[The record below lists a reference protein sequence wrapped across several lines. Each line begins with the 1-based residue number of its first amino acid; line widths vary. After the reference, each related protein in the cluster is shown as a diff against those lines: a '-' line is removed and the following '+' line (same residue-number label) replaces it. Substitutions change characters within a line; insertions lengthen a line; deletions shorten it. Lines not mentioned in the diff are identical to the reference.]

1 MKKFIAVCLLGLL
14 FGADLFAQRP
24 EIMDEVRVARIDSLI
39 DDLFFGDEL
48 QAFVPEVS
56 KNYQFLYFRTNYDS
70 RTYFAGREIGDEQY
84 NLSGQLFYMH
94 SNGIF
99 AGISGS
105 WYSQL
110 DPGYRTTVLTLGF
123 GKGLKKAS
131 FLRYRFSY
139 DYFLFHQDDP
149 DFDPLYTS
157 SLNTGMTLKSKSLG
171 TRLDASFLLGKEV
184 SAQLSWDA
192 YAYLNLVKLGK
203 YDKIRLEP
211 EVSLYFATETAAF
224 SLSEV
229 LIDPVT
235 NEVTGA
241 YYEDTFG
248 LLNIQLS
255 LPLNIT
261 FHNFDLEL
269 SYQYNLPRTQGNV
282 IDYPESSS
290 FRLSLGY
297 MFSL

>member
-1 MKKFIAVCLLGLL
+1 MKKIFLIL
-14 FGADLFAQRP
+14 FLAFLSGQQLYAQKP
-24 EIMDEVRVARIDSLI
+24 ESLDEARMARIDSLLN
-39 DDLFFGDEL
+39 DLLFGED
-48 QAFVPEVS
+48 VS
-56 KNYQFLYFRTNYDS
+56 AYAQGLKQNFQFLYFRANYDTK
-70 RTYFAGREIGDEQY
+70 TYFAGREIGNDQY

-99 AGISGS
+99 AGVSGS

-110 DPGYRTTVLTLGF
+110 DPGYRTTVLTLGY
-123 GKGLKKAS
+123 GKGLKNAK

-139 DYFLFHQDDP
+139 DYYLFNNDDP

-157 SLNTGMTLKSKSLG
+157 GLNTGITLKSKSLG
-171 TRLDASFLLGKEV
+171 TRFDAAFLLGKEV
-184 SAQLSWDA
+184 STQLSWDF

-211 EVSLYFATETAAF
+211 EVSLSFGTEAAAF

-229 LIDPVT
+229 LVDPVT
-235 NEVTGA
+235 NDVYDT
-241 YYEDTFG
+241 YYEDVFG
-248 LLNIQLS
+248 LLNVQLI

-261 FHNFDLEL
+261 YRNFDFEV
-269 SYQYNLPRTQGNV
+269 SYQYNLPRTQG
-282 IDYPESSS
+282 DALSYPESSS